1 MYLTIKVNTLFLGLF
16 LLLNTN
22 LSLDIS
28 KNDANIEMSSDYCE
42 KGKVKQFGGL
52 DCYISGPSHSETAII
67 LITDVFGFAPSHS
80 REIADKVAAA
90 GYYTVLPDFFRG
102 DPYQHGAPL
111 TPWLK
116 KHAPEEGI
124 KDAIP
129 IIEALKARGITK
141 IGVAGFC
148 WGGKV
153 AADLSK
159 YPYVEATV
167 LLHPT
172 YTTTEDIQGDKVP
185 ISILGG
191 EKDTYCKPEL
201 VKEFENILKSKP
213 EVDSFV
219 KIVPGVDHGW
229 TLRYNSSEFALKKA
243 AESHNDMLDWFEM
256 HLRY

>member
-1 MYLTIKVNTLFLGLF
+1 MEQKIRLFLRYSIDRLYIYMNYEGS
-16 LLLNTN
+16 LLIKLVVLDSEALNAKSEIDN
-22 LSLDIS
+22 CRMVDL
-28 KNDANIEMSSDYCE
+28 AN
-42 KGKVKQFGGL
+42 
-52 DCYISGPSHSETAII
+52 CYVESG
-67 LITDVFGFAPSHS
+67 GFAPSHS

-129 IIEALKARGITK
+129 IIEALKGRGITK